1 MVYQTVIEKWM
12 RGDRR
17 FLGCF
22 PRDMLPPFPSQFPKT
37 MIINTHDS
45 YKPGEH
51 WLGLVLLKNR
61 CFYFDSFGVGIIDPY
76 ILSYLGKY
84 KKVIYSNI
92 CIQHNKSV
100 KCGQFCTAF
109 IKSVNSKQSYQN
121 FISSFNHVDLL
132 SNDVIVKDYILK

>member
-22 PRDMLPPFPSQFPKT
+22 PRDILPPFPSQFPKT

-61 CFYFDSFGVGIIDPY
+61 CFYFDSFVVGIIDPHS
-76 ILSYLGKY
+76 LSYLGKY

-109 IKSVNSKQSYQN
+109 YKISK
-121 FISSFNHVDLL
+121 
-132 SNDVIVKDYILK
+132 